1 MGTGAPVNVFGDALR
16 FLNDPANYAGTDG
29 IAHRTVEHLAISGA
43 AVGIGC
49 LIALPVGLWLGHTGR
64 GGGLTVL
71 TSNVSRAI
79 PTLAL
84 LTIFASIN
92 AIGFGNRATVI
103 ALAIFAIPPLLTNT
117 YVGMRDVDPE
127 VKEAARGMGFSGWGL
142 LTRVEV
148 PLALPLI
155 AAGFRTAA
163 VQVVATATLAALVGG
178 GGLGTLIND
187 GFGNQ
192 NNGETLAGGILVAL
206 LALFTEL
213 TLALVQRLVT
223 PKVDRK
229 RRRRPVE
236 AADAPQA
243 TAVA

>member
-1 MGTGAPVNVFGDALR
+1 MSIFSETLAY
-16 FLNDPANYAGTDG
+16 LNDPANYTGTDG
-29 IAHRTVEHLAISGA
+29 IPYRTVEHLAISGA

-49 LIALPVGLWLGHTGR
+49 AVALPIGLWLGHTGR
-64 GGGLTVL
+64 GGGVTVL
-71 TSNVSRAI
+71 VSNVSRAI

-84 LTIFASIN
+84 LTIFATIS
-92 AIGFGNRATVI
+92 AIGFGNRATII

-127 VKEAARGMGFSGWGL
+127 VREAARGMGFSGWGL

-178 GGLGTLIND
+178 GGLGTIIND
-187 GFGNQ
+187 GFGQQ
-192 NNGETLAGGILVAL
+192 NRGEIFAGGILVAL
-206 LALFTEL
+206 LALLTEL
-213 TLALVQRLVT
+213 SLALVQRLVT
-223 PKVDRK
+223 PRSG
-229 RRRRPVE
+229 REQRSARPVE
-236 AADAPQA
+236 AADVPESA
-243 TAVA
+243 AVA